1 MCDVNPHQTEGSPR
15 ETSICETASVG
26 SELAGMRFDQAAAEL
41 FPQYSRS
48 RLAAWIKSGELT
60 VDGASLKPR
69 ALVAAGAQLRLQ
81 AQLSQRTHDRSE
93 PIALSLLH
101 EDRHLL
107 IVDKPAGLVVHPGA
121 GNPDGT
127 LVNALLHLDPGLEQL
142 PRAGIVHRLDKDTSG
157 ALLVARTLPAHTALV
172 ALLAERGIHR
182 QYQALV
188 NGVMVAG
195 STVEAALDRHR
206 SDRLRRAVSAS
217 GRPAVTHY
225 RVRERFRGHTM
236 VECRLETGRTHQI
249 RVHMQHIRFPLI
261 GDPLYGGGLRL
272 PRQATP
278 ELEAALR
285 GFRRQALH
293 AERLAFTHP
302 FGGVRIDVEAPQ
314 PADLAALIGALRDD
328 RDRHG

>member
-1 MCDVNPHQTEGSPR
+1 
-15 ETSICETASVG
+15 
-26 SELAGMRFDQAAAEL
+26 
-41 FPQYSRS
+41 
-48 RLAAWIKSGELT
+48 
-60 VDGASLKPR
+60 
-69 ALVAAGAQLRLQ
+69 
-81 AQLSQRTHDRSE
+81 
-93 PIALSLLH
+93 
-101 EDRHLL
+101 
-107 IVDKPAGLVVHPGA
+107 
-121 GNPDGT
+121 
-127 LVNALLHLDPGLEQL
+127 
-142 PRAGIVHRLDKDTSG
+142 
-157 ALLVARTLPAHTALV
+157 
-172 ALLAERGIHR
+172 
-182 QYQALV
+182 
-188 NGVMVAG
+188 
-195 STVEAALDRHR
+195 
-206 SDRLRRAVSAS
+206 
-217 GRPAVTHY
+217 
-225 RVRERFRGHTM
+225 M